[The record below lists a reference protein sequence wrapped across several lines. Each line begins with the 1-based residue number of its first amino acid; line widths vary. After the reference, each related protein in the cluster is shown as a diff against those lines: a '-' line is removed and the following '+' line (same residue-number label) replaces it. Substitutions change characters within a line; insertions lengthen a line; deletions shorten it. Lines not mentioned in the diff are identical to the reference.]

1 MPTPVLLTPIPEERI
16 LRVLWDDDAMCDY
29 PFSYLRGWCP
39 CAVCQGH
46 GGERRFVEEVE
57 DPQLASIDMVG
68 NYAVNPTWADG
79 HETGIYTFEYLRS
92 LGDEMPD
99 RKAPPRAE
107 RGAE

>member
-1 MPTPVLLTPIPEERI
+1 MPTPVLLTPIPEDRI
-16 LRVLWDDDAMCDY
+16 LRVLWDDDAMRDY

-46 GGERRFVEEVE
+46 GGERRFVEVE

-79 HETGIYTFEYLRS
+79 HETGIYTFDYLRS

-99 RKAPPRAE
+99 RKTPPRAE